1 MLRSMYQ
8 VNPRLCR
15 MEGEIGVLA
24 PGASGDLVITDG
36 DPLANLEALADPTRA
51 LQAVVCRGRVVVD
64 AL

>member
-1 MLRSMYQ
+1 
-8 VNPRLCR
+8 

-24 PGASGDLVITDG
+24 PGASGDLVITDV

-51 LQAVVCRGRVVVD
+51 LQAVVCRGRVVLD

>member
-1 MLRSMYQ
+1 
-8 VNPRLCR
+8 

-24 PGASGDLVITDG
+24 PGASGDPVITDV
-36 DPLANLEALADPTRA
+36 DPLANLEALADPPRA